1 MGIKVISKRLLL
13 LLTSLFVVFG
23 LLKTIYNYYSSVEL
37 EKEFVKRQTQS
48 LNYFMLVHREYYQKL
63 YIDKI
68 IPLNEETVIGL
79 PAYSSRFISKK
90 FSEHNSFNITVSTV
104 SERARNSKNLAD
116 SYELKAIKK
125 FKENPN
131 LKEYLAKEDNLYQ
144 YATPLYI
151 EKKCLKCHGAKE
163 DAPTF
168 ISSRYDKA
176 YNYKV
181 GELRGIISVKV
192 PLEAIH
198 QYFLSQ
204 FLKSFFYDLIVILLV
219 ILTTFY
225 LIKYFKSLNIQL
237 KSEVDKRTSQLKEN
251 VAFFESYKIAI
262 DESSIVSKSDLD
274 GKITYINDN
283 FVNITGYSREEIIGS
298 NNNIVRHPDTPDAFF
313 DDVYKTLEQKK
324 SWKGIFKNRTK
335 YGKTFW
341 VDTVITPILNAS
353 GDIVEY
359 IAVRHD
365 ITELILQRK
374 ALEKSAYTDSLTG
387 LLNRPKLQETLQSLE
402 NPFMAL
408 FDIDNFSK
416 TNDFYGS
423 KIGDLLIIEMSN
435 ILRNM
440 TRGEKNIHIFR
451 LNGDEFVILATKK
464 SEQDFIENI
473 TLILN
478 AIHASNIVINQNDI
492 PLDVTVGI
500 SFEEP
505 SSLLATADIA
515 LKHAK
520 RTKKQLF
527 SYNESLSIEKS
538 YEKNMF
544 WSKELKK
551 AIKNDKLVPYF
562 QPIVNNHTGKI
573 EKYEALIRLIDDND
587 KVISP
592 FFFLEVA
599 KQSKQYS
606 YITKTVIDKS
616 FQVFKDL
623 DCSFSIN
630 LTLEDILNV
639 QLQKY
644 LFDVLSRHNIGS
656 RVVFEIVES
665 EGIENFGEVNEF
677 IINVKK
683 FGCKIAIDDFGTGY
697 SNFEYI
703 MNLNADYIKIDGS
716 MIKNLDTDRHSR
728 VIVSTI
734 VVFAKKI
741 GMQTIAEFVK
751 DEHIQEIVVELGVDY
766 SQGYYFGEPR
776 PQPLSGE

>member
-1 MGIKVISKRLLL
+1 
-13 LLTSLFVVFG
+13 
-23 LLKTIYNYYSSVEL
+23 
-37 EKEFVKRQTQS
+37 
-48 LNYFMLVHREYYQKL
+48 
-63 YIDKI
+63 
-68 IPLNEETVIGL
+68 
-79 PAYSSRFISKK
+79 
-90 FSEHNSFNITVSTV
+90 
-104 SERARNSKNLAD
+104 
-116 SYELKAIKK
+116 
-125 FKENPN
+125 
-131 LKEYLAKEDNLYQ
+131 
-144 YATPLYI
+144 
-151 EKKCLKCHGAKE
+151 
-163 DAPTF
+163 
-168 ISSRYDKA
+168 
-176 YNYKV
+176 
-181 GELRGIISVKV
+181 
-192 PLEAIH
+192 
-198 QYFLSQ
+198 
-204 FLKSFFYDLIVILLV
+204 
-219 ILTTFY
+219 
-225 LIKYFKSLNIQL
+225 
-237 KSEVDKRTSQLKEN
+237 
-251 VAFFESYKIAI
+251 
-262 DESSIVSKSDLD
+262 
-274 GKITYINDN
+274 
-283 FVNITGYSREEIIGS
+283 
-298 NNNIVRHPDTPDAFF
+298 
-313 DDVYKTLEQKK
+313 
-324 SWKGIFKNRTK
+324 
-335 YGKTFW
+335 
-341 VDTVITPILNAS
+341 
-353 GDIVEY
+353 
-359 IAVRHD
+359 
-365 ITELILQRK
+365 
-374 ALEKSAYTDSLTG
+374 
-387 LLNRPKLQETLQSLE
+387 
-402 NPFMAL
+402 
-408 FDIDNFSK
+408 
-416 TNDFYGS
+416 
-423 KIGDLLIIEMSN
+423 
-435 ILRNM
+435 M